1 MAQLNRKC
9 ICCSTRYSYCPSCS
23 RADALLPSWYAE
35 FCSEECMNLWTTATK
50 YNMNRLTKSEAK
62 DIISNI
68 KLKPT
73 SEYVA
78 CVQKDLENIFQEEKK
93 SKRGKRIEVNPVDDA
108 IAIAPTLIEKIT
120 HEVVK
125 QENE

>member
-23 RADALLPSWYAE
+23 RADALLPSWHAE
-35 FCSEECMNLWTTATK
+35 FCSEECMTLWTTATK
-50 YNMNRLTKSEAK
+50 YNMNRITKTEAK
-62 DIISNI
+62 DIISNL

-73 SEYVA
+73 SEYA
-78 CVQKDLENIFQEEKK
+78 TCVQRDLEKILQEEKK

-108 IAIAPTLIEKIT
+108 IAAAPTLIETIT
-120 HEVVK
+120 HEVVT